1 MKICK
6 EGNRMACGYHEGVAI
21 KGIAC
26 AVPDQKRDSAYWHK
40 VFGQE
45 AVDKFVAMTGVKRVC
60 QTLKEQTASD
70 LAFVAAETLLTQ
82 KNIDKDTIGVIIFV
96 TQGPDY
102 RLPATAFVLQHRLN
116 LPEDCICFD
125 VNLGC
130 SGYVNGLN
138 IVASLM
144 KDSDIDRALLLVG
157 DTSTKGISPED
168 KSSAMLF
175 GDAGS
180 CTLLERVSSKEAR
193 IDFHFRSDGNRFK
206 AIVKPAGAY
215 RNLNAPQERTLWKVD
230 GNVRSDYETYMN
242 GADVF
247 TFTISEVPKLINEFL
262 ETTGTTV
269 DDYDSFI
276 MHQANLYILRQIGK
290 KCKIPKEKM
299 PISMDRFGNTSV
311 TSIPLTLSDYYGD
324 TIGQKISAFLCG
336 FGVGLSWGI
345 VTAKIDSKDILPVI
359 YTSDFYGEGGV
370 SHG

>member
-1 MKICK
+1 
-6 EGNRMACGYHEGVAI
+6 MAYGHHEGVAI

-26 AVPDQKRDSAYWHK
+26 AVPDQKRDSAYWHE

-60 QTLKEQTASD
+60 QALKEQTASD
-70 LAFVAAETLLTQ
+70 LAFVAAEELLTQ
-82 KNIDKDTIGVIIFV
+82 KKIDKDTIGALIFV

-138 IVASLM
+138 IVSSLM
-144 KDSDIDRALLLVG
+144 KDSDIQRALLIVG

-180 CTLLERVSSKEAR
+180 CTLLERVSSEEAR
-193 IDFHFRSDGNRFK
+193 IDFHLRSDGNRFK

-215 RNLNAPQERTLWKVD
+215 RNMNAPRERTLWKVD
-230 GNVRSDYETYMN
+230 DNVRSDYETYMN

-262 ETTGTTV
+262 EATQTTV
-269 DDYDSFI
+269 DDYDCFA
-276 MHQANLYILRQIGK
+276 MHQANLYILRHIAK

-311 TSIPLTLSDYYGD
+311 TSIPLTLSDSYGD
-324 TIGQKISAFLCG
+324 ATGQTIGAFLCG

-345 VTAKIDSKDILPVI
+345 VTAKIDSEDIFPVK
-359 YTSDFYGEGGV
+359 YTNDFYCGGAV